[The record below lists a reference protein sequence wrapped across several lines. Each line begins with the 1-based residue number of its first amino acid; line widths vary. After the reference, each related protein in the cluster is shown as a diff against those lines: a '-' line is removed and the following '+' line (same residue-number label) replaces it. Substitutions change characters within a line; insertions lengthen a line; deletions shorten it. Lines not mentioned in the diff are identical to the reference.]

1 MVVGITNCS
10 TLNGNGSGHR
20 TPERKPPSEVGRE
33 REKKNW
39 NAFKRT
45 GPFTYDS
52 MAKARK
58 KKKNILIFIFAD
70 FPAASRF
77 GSPDQTADTCVIKL
91 SNLSIDRVVVIVV
104 VGGVHCRAGGAVR
117 GWLTGGT
124 RADQSGGSVLKHG
137 LGVKSFLEC

>member
-1 MVVGITNCS
+1 
-10 TLNGNGSGHR
+10 
-20 TPERKPPSEVGRE
+20 
-33 REKKNW
+33 
-39 NAFKRT
+39 
-45 GPFTYDS
+45 